1 MAKLPHI
8 LKTRYKGNEP
18 VRQYCSPTERNRIN
32 NFITGLRG
40 VNCRVELD
48 PNDLRN
54 CRIIVDG
61 SSDIDLPP
69 DAELP
74 WEISSEDQFLVSQA
88 REPQDVIVLSSTYG
102 GTMVDNTGDVQWPGT
117 PPTPPLANLTPSNPF
132 ELEYGVINTLY
143 AQHWY
148 NPPNPYSNVGHYT
161 GTDDPSG
168 LPSPPDLSQIIATIE
183 VDENGQITN
192 FVQEYEKPDTGFN
205 VSYTDPTPL
214 IGFQVRGGVW
224 QEVIGNETYIYVPED
239 DDVTWGLVDSDN
251 SGKLSR
257 VYRGEGDLW
266 AVLDKTS
273 ATPAFYFSVLA
284 TGVDPTWADGETWL
298 KIASTAYEYE
308 TPGDDTTPVAEVLI
322 EQHHQGGL
330 HSNAP
335 AEPKACA
342 SMCSCTTTWSTG
354 VVPFGVL
361 NHETNDSILDVDLAN
376 NKTIVKEGFVGIY
389 SLKMQGRLLV
399 KLADSPGHA
408 TVRAVVR
415 KGGSDTECQA
425 QMYVS
430 KPTVVATEYFV
441 NEFSASIDE
450 FVDASS
456 GDVDLDVYVYVS
468 VDGSDTA
475 ALTECRLDVHLIEL
489 TDSAT

>member
-1 MAKLPHI
+1 VCGRKSSETKRTYTCRKM
-8 LKTRYKGNEP
+8 TT
-18 VRQYCSPTERNRIN
+18 S
-32 NFITGLRG
+32 RG
-40 VNCRVELD
+40 VL
-48 PNDLRN
+48 
-54 CRIIVDG
+54 
-61 SSDIDLPP
+61 
-69 DAELP
+69 
-74 WEISSEDQFLVSQA
+74 
-88 REPQDVIVLSSTYG
+88 
-102 GTMVDNTGDVQWPGT
+102 
-117 PPTPPLANLTPSNPF
+117 LTPTIPASCR
-132 ELEYGVINTLY
+132 
-143 AQHWY
+143 AC
-148 NPPNPYSNVGHYT
+148 
-161 GTDDPSG
+161 
-168 LPSPPDLSQIIATIE
+168 IA
-183 VDENGQITN
+183 
-192 FVQEYEKPDTGFN
+192 
-205 VSYTDPTPL
+205 
-214 IGFQVRGGVW
+214 VRA
-224 QEVIGNETYIYVPED
+224 I
-239 DDVTWGLVDSDN
+239 
-251 SGKLSR
+251 
-257 VYRGEGDLW
+257 LW

-308 TPGDDTTPVAEVLI
+308 TPGDDTTPGFAEVLI

-342 SMCSCTTTWSTG
+342 SMSSNTTTWSTG
-354 VVPFGVL
+354 VRTFDGL

-389 SLKMQGRLLV
+389 SLKMQGQLLV
-399 KLADSPGHA
+399 KLANSPGSA
-408 TVRAVVR
+408 VIRAAVR

-425 QMYVS
+425 KMYVY
-430 KPTVVATEYFV
+430 KPTVVANEEFV

-475 ALTECRLDVHLIEL
+475 TLTECRLDVHLIEL